1 MPAAH
6 GRQKCQLTFA
16 ECLCRTKLFPVE
28 HGGFYQKGFPSDFH
42 KNTELA
48 CGKKIKNKNI
58 CTSTTFKA
66 LMGNFVYRDRF
77 IHVFVHLCTV
87 PWAPSLASL
96 GSRCWGVSR
105 EQDAQGR
112 SPAPSRLAFGGE
124 RGQRTVSESTKKRN
138 NFGCGQVPC
147 G

>member
-48 CGKKIKNKNI
+48 CGKKKNKNI

-66 LMGNFVYRDRF
+66 LRESLFTEIGLFMCLSIYALLLGLR
-77 IHVFVHLCTV
+77 
-87 PWAPSLASL
+87 PLASL

-105 EQDAQGR
+105 EQDTRGW

-124 RGQRTVSESTKKRN
+124 RGQRTVSKSTKKRN